1 MRMEGDTVHFEI
13 SWREEIC
20 VRDVSVLRG
29 KEFERRVRFNARR
42 SSREAVERFEKSAGG
57 GI

>member
-1 MRMEGDTVHFEI
+1 MRMEGDTIHFEI

-20 VRDVSVLRG
+20 VRDVLRG

-42 SSREAVERFEKSAGG
+42 SSREAIERSEKSAGG

>member
-1 MRMEGDTVHFEI
+1 MEGDTIHFEI

-42 SSREAVERFEKSAGG
+42 SSREAIERSEKSAGG